1 MRILETLSWIEIAE
15 ALQARIEGVQHGAA
29 RGASIDTRTLEAG
42 DIFFALRGEKVDGH
56 VHVTAAVERGASAV
70 VVRDA
75 SVVPAST
82 LGLVVADVEAALF
95 ELGRLVRARTGAAFV
110 AITGSAGKTTAK
122 DFTTELLAAKGPV
135 LATRG
140 NLNNHLGVPLTLARL
155 ETVHVAAVIE
165 CGMNHAG
172 EISRLVRL
180 VRPNV
185 AAVTN
190 AGTAHL
196 EYFAHV
202 DDIARAK
209 AEIFETLGKGDSA
222 VAPADDP
229 RLIGPARATGATV
242 RLFGDGTD
250 RFAGASDIEMTLEGS
265 RFILH
270 LDGEALPVTLP
281 APGAHAITNFLLA
294 CSVAAALGVRNDAL
308 VAGARRLKP
317 GHNRGAV
324 KRLADDILLI
334 DDTYN
339 ANPKALAAAIDTLSL
354 AGDRRKVACV
364 GDMLELG
371 AEGPALHRA
380 AGAAMNGRVD
390 LLLGVGPLSRELVA
404 GASALPEEAR
414 ASFETSA
421 DLAAVVASHV
431 RGRDAILVKG
441 SRGMR
446 MERVVEAIVAAHPG
460 VGN

>member
-1 MRILETLSWIEIAE
+1 MRILETLSWVEIAE
-15 ALQARIEGVQHGAA
+15 ALQARIEGVPHGAP

-42 DIFFALRGEKVDGH
+42 DVFFALKGEKVDGH
-56 VHVTAAVERGASAV
+56 AHVAAAVERGASAV
-70 VVRDA
+70 VVLDA
-75 SVVPAST
+75 AVVPANT

-95 ELGRLVRARTGAAFV
+95 ALGRLVRGRSAATFV

-122 DFTTELLAAKGPV
+122 DFTAELLAAKGPV

-155 ETVHVAAVIE
+155 ETAHVAAVIE

-180 VRPNV
+180 VRPSV

-196 EYFAHV
+196 EFFSHV

-209 AEIFETLGKGDSA
+209 AEIFETLGPGDTA
-222 VAPADDP
+222 VAPADDA
-229 RLIGPARATGATV
+229 RLIGPARATGAAV
-242 RLFGDGTD
+242 RAFGDGPGS
-250 RFAGASDIEMTLEGS
+250 FATASGVEMTLEGS
-265 RFILH
+265 RFTLH
-270 LDGEALPVTLP
+270 LGGATLPVRLP

-294 CSVAAALGVRNDAL
+294 GAVASALGVTGEAL
-308 VAGARRLKP
+308 VSGALRLRP
-317 GHNRGAV
+317 AHNRGAV

-354 AGDRRKVACV
+354 AGDRRRVACI

-371 AEGPALHRA
+371 PEGPALHRA
-380 AGAAMNGRVD
+380 AGASMNGRVD
-390 LLLGVGPLSRELVA
+390 VLLGVGPLSRDLVA
-404 GASALPEEAR
+404 GATSLAEDAR
-414 ASFETSA
+414 ATFATSA
-421 DLAAVVASHV
+421 ELAAVVASYV
-431 RGRDAILVKG
+431 RGRDAVLVKG

-446 MERVVEAIVAAHPG
+446 MERVVDALVAAHPEARR
-460 VGN
+460 